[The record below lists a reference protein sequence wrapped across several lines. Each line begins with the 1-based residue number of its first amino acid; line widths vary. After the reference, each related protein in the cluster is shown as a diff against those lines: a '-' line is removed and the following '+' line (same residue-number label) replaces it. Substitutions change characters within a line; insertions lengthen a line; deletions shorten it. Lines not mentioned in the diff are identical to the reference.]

1 MRRVLGT
8 RTRPMKSLP
17 TTLLQGDASTSPEDL
32 AVGAAEPT
40 TPKNHPNYSQK
51 VSHDI
56 KQRVRLATSSLNGSR
71 CLITNGGH
79 SVEYCHCVPRRAL
92 KEEDVVC
99 LSSCTY

>member
-8 RTRPMKSLP
+8 RTRPMKPLP

-51 VSHDI
+51 VS
-56 KQRVRLATSSLNGSR
+56 SR
-71 CLITNGGH
+71 EL
-79 SVEYCHCVPRRAL
+79 
-92 KEEDVVC
+92 D
-99 LSSCTY
+99 